1 MNGGGSWVARNIP
14 LAEFQVRSVWPTPM
28 TSLGMYYKMQLYELR
43 TRIVCNSLQL
53 YEACSCINYS
63 CAVIEQDTLQPNY
76 HIWER
81 GLSRNR
87 ILARK
92 GHAGPRCCTVHQL
105 PSLSH
110 TRIGGRKQDSP
121 TCWVAE
127 TVAIGR
133 RRHSPA
139 ETEEQR
145 PERGILTKVAGLIPR
160 RTWTLRLR
168 IWRFRFRCK
177 RKRAIYIP

>member
-53 YEACSCINYS
+53 YEACSCTNYS

-81 GLSRNR
+81 GFSRNR

-92 GHAGPRCCTVHQL
+92 G
-105 PSLSH
+105 
-110 TRIGGRKQDSP
+110 
-121 TCWVAE
+121 
-127 TVAIGR
+127 IGR